1 MTGADLLAMTL
12 RERNVE
18 FVATLCGN
26 GLNPL
31 YLACNDADIRL
42 IDTRNEQAAAY
53 IADAYARLTR
63 RVGVVAV
70 SSGVAHVN
78 ALTGITNAWFDGAP
92 VLLITT
98 ESPLAE
104 TDMGKF
110 QELDH
115 VRLAQPVVKYARFVR
130 EPAKVAFYVREA
142 LAAATSGRPGP
153 VHLAIPGD
161 VLAAEIPEGQ
171 AVRVRPGPG
180 EVRQDAAADADLVG
194 VAAGLIAAAQ
204 RPVLVAGSGVFVA
217 EGADELEEFAA
228 AAALPVLVPIWDR
241 GAVDRPAAH
250 FLGVCGAASGE
261 ARLLPDADLV
271 LLAGARTDYRVGYC
285 HPPKV
290 SDRATIIR
298 IDVDPAELRA
308 GVEPDLKLLGDPC
321 SVLGQ
326 LLQATR
332 RLDAQPHAA
341 WLAEA
346 RRRHAEFTGPWTTA
360 PAPPAPPMTG
370 RHVVDAIRPHLS
382 DDVVF
387 LIDGGNIGQW
397 AHVALCDRYPGHW
410 LTCGASACVGWGLPG
425 AIGARLAYAER
436 PILLLSGDGAF
447 GFTLAELETAVKHS
461 APFVAVVADDRA
473 WGIVV
478 SGQRRAHGP
487 EGVLA
492 SRMAEVRYDK
502 VAQAFGAIGIYADSP
517 DALRAAIA
525 DGLGADRV
533 TVIHTPIA
541 LAGPADAR

>member
-1 MTGADLLAMTL
+1 MTGADLLALTL

-26 GLNPL
+26 GLNPF
-31 YLACNDADIRL
+31 YLACEAADIRL

-63 RVGVVAV
+63 RVAVVAV
-70 SSGVAHVN
+70 SSGIAHVN
-78 ALTGITNAWFDGAP
+78 ALTGIVNSWFDGAP

-98 ESPLAE
+98 ESPQSE

-115 VRLAQPVVKYARFVR
+115 LSLARPVCKYARKVC
-130 EPAKVAFYVREA
+130 EPEKMAFYVREA

-153 VHLAIPGD
+153 VHLGISVD
-161 VLAAEIPEGQ
+161 VLAAEIPEGK

-180 EVRQDAAADADLVG
+180 EVCQDAAADADLVTE
-194 VAAGLIAAAQ
+194 AARLIAEAE
-204 RPVLVAGSGVFVA
+204 RPVLVAGTGVFVA
-217 EGADELEEFAA
+217 QAAEELGEFATEA
-228 AAALPVLVPIWDR
+228 AIPVVVPIWDH
-241 GAVDRPAAH
+241 GAVESRADY
-250 FLGVCGAASGE
+250 FLGVVGAASGE
-261 ARLLPDADLV
+261 PRLLPDADLV
-271 LLAGARTDYRVGYC
+271 LLVGARTDYRVGYC

-290 SDRATIIR
+290 SDEATIIR
-298 IDVDPAELRA
+298 IDVDAEELRR

-321 SVLGQ
+321 TVLGQ
-326 LLQATR
+326 LLGATR
-332 RLDAQPHAA
+332 RLGAGPHAE

-346 RRRHAEFTGPWTTA
+346 RRRHAEFTAKWTTEPA
-360 PAPPAPPMTG
+360 PAAPPMTG
-370 RHVVDAIRPHLS
+370 RHVVDVIRPHVS
-382 DDVVF
+382 DDVIF

-397 AHVALCDRYPGHW
+397 VHVALCDRYPGHW

-425 AIGARLAYAER
+425 AIGARLAYPGR

-478 SGQRRAHGP
+478 SGQRKEHGP

-492 SRMAEVRYDK
+492 SRMAEVRYDM
-502 VAQAFGAIGIYADSP
+502 VAEAFGAVGVRAETPEALSKAIG
-517 DALRAAIA
+517 
-525 DGLGADRV
+525 DGLRSGRV
-533 TVIHTPIA
+533 TVIHAPIA
-541 LAGPADAR
+541 LGGPADE